1 MLKYFHMIELNES
14 IVIVLN
20 LCALLLAIYF
30 IFQGFRKGLLRSL
43 LSLVGTILSFYLSW
57 MLSEDIGNT
66 FPLIQNTSTDILIQQ
81 MSGEIYTFANR
92 VIWFVIVFI
101 ILRII
106 CFVLDFILKSVHK
119 IPGVHFV
126 SSILGMLFGL
136 VETVVWIL
144 LLCIFI
150 ESPIFAHGSTMV
162 DESVLGAI
170 KDLVTPISQQLFEP
184 VIKTDAYSKIID
196 DINSISEDKIENIKT
211 WLEGQESNYG
221 N

>member
-1 MLKYFHMIELNES
+1 MIELNES

-30 IFQGFRKGLLRSL
+30 IFQGFRKGILRSL
-43 LSLVGTILSFYLSW
+43 LSLVGTILCFYLSW
-57 MLSEDIGNT
+57 MLSEHIGNA

-106 CFVLDFILKSVHK
+106 CFVLDFILKSIHK

-150 ESPIFAHGSTMV
+150 ESPIFAHGSKMV